1 MSLAIILLAGFG
13 LTRIT
18 KLMRLPNVTAY
29 IVSGVIIGPYG
40 LNLISKEFIESTS
53 FLSDV
58 SLSLIAFS
66 AGQFFKM
73 KRLKRGIIPSSVIA
87 LTETLFCSLLM
98 FIVCRFILRI
108 NLPFSLILSSIAGT
122 TALPAPL

>member
-66 AGQFFKM
+66 W
-73 KRLKRGIIPSSVIA
+73 S
-87 LTETLFCSLLM
+87 
-98 FIVCRFILRI
+98 IL
-108 NLPFSLILSSIAGT
+108 
-122 TALPAPL
+122 